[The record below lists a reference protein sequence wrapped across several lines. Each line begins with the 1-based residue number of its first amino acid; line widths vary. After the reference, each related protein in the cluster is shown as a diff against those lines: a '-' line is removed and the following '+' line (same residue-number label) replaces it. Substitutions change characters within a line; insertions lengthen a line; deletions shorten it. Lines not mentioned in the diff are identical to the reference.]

1 MDERDADIF
10 VDQAARCRR
19 LARNIARSQRGQAGI
34 IEEEYATMAGWLR
47 SGKRTGAQSKEASA
61 AAAPV
66 HSPRQ

>member
-19 LARNIARSQRGQAGI
+19 LARNTPPVNLCLAALSAM
-34 IEEEYATMAGWLR
+34 EYATMAGWLR

-61 AAAPV
+61 ATAPV
-66 HSPRQ
+66 YPPRQ